1 MLKIAHRT
9 PNAGRRGALPHAA
22 AALLAFA
29 AFSAPASATPLQ
41 QYLKG
46 ECTGF
51 TCAATFAA
59 VPAGQRLEIDSV
71 SCYVRIKGT
80 AAVEGQIRA
89 LQLLVLGSNLSA
101 FHAVTLVPKFVGG
114 LTVAGAREG
123 VYSAN
128 HSIFAFAS
136 GAQRFQAYV
145 DLGLGVL
152 SQFACHI
159 SGDLVKA

>member
-1 MLKIAHRT
+1 MIGIAHDTAHRL
-9 PNAGRRGALPHAA
+9 RRGALLRSA
-22 AALLAFA
+22 AALLVLAAFA
-29 AFSAPASATPLQ
+29 APASATPFQ

-46 ECTGF
+46 ECVGF
-51 TCAATFAA
+51 TCAATFAV
-59 VPAGQRLEIDSV
+59 VPAGRRLEIDNV

-114 LTVAGAREG
+114 GTVAGAREG

-136 GAQRFQAYV
+136 GTQRFQAYV

-152 SQFACHI
+152 SQFDCHI
-159 SGDLVKA
+159 SGDMVKA